1 MDPITMLVSLGN
13 TVLWSAVAIA
23 IVVVVFELLDLR
35 YHLRREVFEEN
46 STAAA
51 IFSAAFIVGIFYT
64 VVQIVT
70 N

>member
-1 MDPITMLVSLGN
+1 MDVNTLLVSLGN
-13 TVLWSAVAIA
+13 TVLWSLVAIA

-46 STAAA
+46 SSAAA

-64 VVQIVT
+64 VVQVVIH
-70 N
+70 

>member
-1 MDPITMLVSLGN
+1 MDLSTFLVSLGN
-13 TVLWSAVAIA
+13 TVLWSVVAIV

-51 IFSAAFIVGIFYT
+51 IF
-64 VVQIVT
+64 
-70 N
+70 